1 MSISY
6 TFIKEIEE
14 SKRRKISSFNSTLA
28 EKKAKIQH
36 MKEITIKEMEHQYS
50 NEAKAKS
57 QREAARIVEAAR
69 LKAKKILF
77 YAINANMNS
86 TFDTITKELKNYTQ
100 KPEYRNTLER
110 MLNYAKQRLGQSIIV
125 YCREDDKI
133 ILKGMNNIIFG
144 PSIQTIGGVRAE
156 DKNRTRELDLTFE
169 ELLRSHEDEVKNILL
184 ERMIK

>member
-1 MSISY
+1 
-6 TFIKEIEE
+6 
-14 SKRRKISSFNSTLA
+14 
-28 EKKAKIQH
+28 
-36 MKEITIKEMEHQYS
+36 
-50 NEAKAKS
+50 
-57 QREAARIVEAAR
+57 
-69 LKAKKILF
+69 
-77 YAINANMNS
+77 MNS